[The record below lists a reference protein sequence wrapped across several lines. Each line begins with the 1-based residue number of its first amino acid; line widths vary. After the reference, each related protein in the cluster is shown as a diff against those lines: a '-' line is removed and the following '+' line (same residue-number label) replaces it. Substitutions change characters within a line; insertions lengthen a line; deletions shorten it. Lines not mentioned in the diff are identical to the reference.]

1 MPMWTPLSRMS
12 FNAYLVHLV
21 VIHTVIG
28 QLQTSIHYGD
38 ITMAMIVVGVTVL
51 SFGIA
56 AILCLFVEFPLGTIE
71 MLVFN
76 LIGLKSRESQR
87 QITEK
92 RKNDED
98 DEGDDEQK
106 DGVNSVQTLK
116 NEKA

>member
-1 MPMWTPLSRMS
+1 MS
-12 FNAYLVHLV
+12 FNTYLVHLV

-28 QLQTSIHYGD
+28 HSIHYGD

-76 LIGLKSRESQR
+76 LIGLKSCESQR
-87 QITEK
+87 Q
-92 RKNDED
+92 
-98 DEGDDEQK
+98 
-106 DGVNSVQTLK
+106 
-116 NEKA
+116 